1 MLKFLGS
8 SIVILFSTLA
18 GIIYAQ
24 SYVYRV
30 KELNEMARCVCQ
42 LQNEIVYTHTP
53 LPEALLNISRTGKKP
68 IADIF
73 KKISIKLSSNLYDNV
88 YDVFREIFDSNKKNL
103 YLKPEDVN
111 VVLDLAKS
119 LGESDIDGQVNIFL
133 FTVNNLKKIIN
144 DADIAMKK
152 NVKMFRYLGFSVGA
166 MIVIMLI

>member
-1 MLKFLGS
+1 MLKLLGS
-8 SIVILFSTLA
+8 SIVIISSTFG

-30 KELNEMARCVCQ
+30 KELNEITRCIGQ

-53 LPEALLNISRTGKKP
+53 LPEALLNISHTGKKP

-73 KKISIKLSSNLYDNV
+73 RKISVELSSNLHDSV
-88 YDVFREIFDSNKKNL
+88 YGAFSKIFENSNKNL
-103 YLKPEDVN
+103 YLKTEDIN
-111 VVLDLAKS
+111 IILDLAKS

-133 FTVNNLKKIIN
+133 FTINNLKKIIGE
-144 DADIAMKK
+144 ADIAMKK
-152 NVKMFRYLGFSVGA
+152 NVKMFRFLGFGVGA